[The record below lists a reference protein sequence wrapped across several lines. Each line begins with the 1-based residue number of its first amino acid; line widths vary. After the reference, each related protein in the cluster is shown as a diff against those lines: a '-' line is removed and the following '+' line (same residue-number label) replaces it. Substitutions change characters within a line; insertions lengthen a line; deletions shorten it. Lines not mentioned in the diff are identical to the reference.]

1 MQLTVIKNV
10 IISTS
15 HKKKLWDYGILAKL
29 IYPSVLKELF
39 KNANILSH
47 KFYGKRSTTLEV
59 IEGHLFI

>member
-39 KNANILSH
+39 KNANIKKSQI
-47 KFYGKRSTTLEV
+47 FQ
-59 IEGHLFI
+59 